1 MKQIVCLLVSNLLQC
16 VEDAAGARAE
26 LHPPSRGEYLNILQK
41 KEEIMDQSTE
51 AIFLPHVQLDVHPPP
66 ELCGGGGARG
76 IRVGRR
82 GDQPEHDST

>member
-1 MKQIVCLLVSNLLQC
+1 M
-16 VEDAAGARAE
+16 
-26 LHPPSRGEYLNILQK
+26 QK
-41 KEEIMDQSTE
+41 KEEIMDESTE
-51 AIFLPHVQLDVHPPP
+51 AIFLPHVKLDVHPPP